1 MNSLFEYMN
10 FRDYLRDYYAEK
22 KMQHA
27 FYSFRLFA
35 QKAGFASPNFLKLV
49 IDGKRNMSKES
60 AFRFSKALGHTRKE
74 AEYFENLV
82 FFNQSKTLEEKNAY
96 LANIMKGRKN
106 CDPKKIEQS
115 EFAYYS
121 AWYIPIIR
129 ELVIAMD
136 FYDDYKKLG
145 RAVDPAISAAEA
157 EKAVKLLL
165 QLGYIRKNGGG
176 HYEQSAVF
184 LSTGGPVVRSLAV
197 ANFHKAMIERASE
210 SLERFPAKERDI
222 SCLTLGVS
230 ESTLPA
236 IVSRIAEFRREL
248 LEMAGSDPHIK
259 KIIQVNFQLFPLSIN
274 LPEEGTNI

>member
-10 FRDYLRDYYAEK
+10 YREYLRDYYAEK
-22 KMQHA
+22 KKEHA

-35 QKAGFASPNFLKLV
+35 QKAGFASPNFFKLV

-60 AFRFSKALGHTRKE
+60 AFRFSKALGHSKKE

-96 LANIMKGRKN
+96 LANLMKFRKN
-106 CDPKKIEQS
+106 LDPKKIEQS
-115 EFAYYS
+115 EYAYYS
-121 AWYIPIIR
+121 AWYIPVVR

-136 FYDDYKKLG
+136 FYDDFKKLG
-145 RAVDPAISAAEA
+145 RAVVPAISAAEA

-184 LSTGGPVVRSLAV
+184 LTTGPAVRSLAV
-197 ANFHKAMIERASE
+197 ANFHKAMMQRASE
-210 SLERFPAKERDI
+210 SLERFPAHERDV

-230 ESTLPA
+230 ENTLSTM
-236 IVSRIAEFRREL
+236 ISRIAEFRREL
-248 LEMAGSDPHIK
+248 LALTESDTRMS
-259 KIIQVNFQLFPLSIN
+259 KIVQVNFQLFPLSIN
-274 LPEEGTNI
+274 LDDKGTNV

>member
-10 FRDYLRDYYAEK
+10 YREYLRDYYAEK
-22 KMQHA
+22 KKEHA

-35 QKAGFASPNFLKLV
+35 QKAGFASPNFFKLV
-49 IDGKRNMSKES
+49 IDGKRNISKES
-60 AFRFSKALGHTRKE
+60 AFRFSKALGHAKKE

-96 LANIMKGRKN
+96 LANLMKFRKN
-106 CDPKKIEQS
+106 LDPKKIEQS
-115 EFAYYS
+115 EYVYYS
-121 AWYIPIIR
+121 AWYIPVVR

-136 FYDDYKKLG
+136 FYDDFKKLG
-145 RAVDPAISAAEA
+145 RAVVPAISAPEA

-184 LSTGGPVVRSLAV
+184 LTTGPAVRSLAV
-197 ANFHKAMIERASE
+197 ANFHKAMMQRASE
-210 SLERFPAKERDI
+210 SLERFPAHERDV

-230 ESTLPA
+230 ESTLSTM
-236 IVSRIAEFRREL
+236 ISRIAEFRREL
-248 LEMAGSDPHIK
+248 LALTESDTRMS
-259 KIIQVNFQLFPLSIN
+259 KIVQVNFQLFPLSIN
-274 LPEEGTNI
+274 LDDKGTNV